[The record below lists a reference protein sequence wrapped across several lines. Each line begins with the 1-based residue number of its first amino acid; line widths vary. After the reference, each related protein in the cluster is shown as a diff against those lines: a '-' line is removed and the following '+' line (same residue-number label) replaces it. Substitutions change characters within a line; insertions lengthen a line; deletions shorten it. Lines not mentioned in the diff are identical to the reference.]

1 MTRRSQDWNEGLAKD
16 LRNAEFA
23 REFVM
28 RLLDDGFTLRQA
40 LAKTIRAQGVK
51 EFAKR
56 AKMPSSN
63 VSRAIRPSYNP
74 SQRLLERLLKP
85 LGLKLTAAPARV
97 KKRGKGKAE

>member
-1 MTRRSQDWNEGLAKD
+1 MTRRSRDWNEQLAKD
-16 LRNAEFA
+16 LRNVKFA
-23 REFVM
+23 REFVLA
-28 RLLDDGFTLRQA
+28 LLDEGFTLQQA
-40 LAKTIRAQGVK
+40 FAKTIRAYGIK

-85 LGLKLTAAPARV
+85 LGLKLTVAPAKVSR
-97 KKRGKGKAE
+97 KGGKAA